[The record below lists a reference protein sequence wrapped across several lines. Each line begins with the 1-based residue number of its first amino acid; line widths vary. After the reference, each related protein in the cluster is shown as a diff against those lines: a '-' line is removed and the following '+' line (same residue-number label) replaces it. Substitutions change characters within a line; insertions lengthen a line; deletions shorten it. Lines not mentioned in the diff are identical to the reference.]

1 MNIIKNKIYSLIDN
15 IIKQEDELEKCL
27 HKKDNQIILSN
38 ISKNKQRI
46 ESLSSLISKETRLSE
61 DKIKI
66 LNEEILSL
74 QKEISNINQPNTN
87 FTQKDLDQNLIKEKF
102 INKTLK
108 LHQDELNQIEENLKL
123 LKEEKLASSNELL
136 NLMSLRENYEE
147 LIKERSK
154 YIFKSQKIKKSLI
167 DKSENN
173 ITEIDLNR
181 LTDNNF
187 DISKTNIE
195 YHDIINIQSI
205 NKLSNF
211 LYKIISSNI
220 VSTFSSLLIELNLKN
235 VILSCIENAH
245 NKFMKNNFH
254 YTKNKTNSFIREIS
268 VNIVNSDIKISNIF
282 IEPQFEILLKLTFK
296 LFSIE
301 KIINDELKFV
311 NNDYTSN
318 KNILKNKKEIIITKI
333 NDCISQKKIIEN
345 EKLKIRNDCNMSKN
359 YFDKVQEYKN
369 MINLKKREI
378 QKIQN
383 ELLVT
388 QKMYQNQIN
397 NLQNA
402 NKKLENTYNNI
413 DMKYKIEK
421 INQQIEYL
429 FKGIKTK
436 IKNINDINIKN
447 NFINEMI
454 QDIDKCLDN
463 SEMGGTNLS
472 LKYKDNSNNNLNLNN
487 LRINEDFY
495 SNTSRN
501 YNNIEINDELNKII
515 NSNINSYNE
524 YEISRINKNDEKNFD
539 KNAENDEMSD
549 DFLSSY
555 NSFDDLKQEIKS
567 NKYNLKNNKNSEY
580 QKFMSKNKNN
590 SKNNLKAEKS
600 LNKLVNNNNK
610 GRKSLVMEKSLT
622 PISHKE
628 NSFSNKNFNL
638 NHTNY
643 LKLSEC
649 LKFSN

>member
-1 MNIIKNKIYSLIDN
+1 MIKNEIYSLIDN

-539 KNAENDEMSD
+539 KNAENDDEMSD